1 MKTLLVLALCFV
13 LPGCAGFGEH
23 LKESAGYLAPK
34 IGMALVSAAFSG
46 GIQTLTGHEKADFM
60 DGAAGS
66 FRATWSTDDSASMVK
81 IWTTPPGEKTAP
93 EMKAVAKK
101 AEEIVATTGAGPE
114 TMATA
119 FNIAAAKIREISQ

>member
-1 MKTLLVLALCFV
+1 VKTLLLLAFCFA

-23 LKESAGYLAPK
+23 LLQTGSYLAPK
-34 IGMALVSAAFSG
+34 IGMALVSAAFNG
-46 GIQTLTGHEKADFM
+46 GIQTLTGHEKADFI

-66 FRATWSTDDSASMVK
+66 FRATWSTDNTADMVK

-93 EMKAVAKK
+93 EMKAVAAK
-101 AEEIVATTGAGPE
+101 AEHLATVTGASPE